1 MPFSCLF
8 RRPKQEKDHPQR
20 DEEHHRRVDRALCAQ
35 IRQRVINVAAQ
46 AHRRA
51 AVIKQVLDEVDLHAG
66 AQRPVGRQI
75 RRYRRADQQR
85 AQQHPPCRSQR
96 AAKTFPPPHKRQQ
109 ADPQPREQ
117 PDIRVF
123 DEENPARRRAEAQR
137 APSVRFPW
145 PHHQRQRQIHAR
157 RQRGERE
164 FSALPPCVNAVQ
176 QQTTAARIGMLSS
189 VSRPLAEERNRPPA
203 RVNHRR
209 EAQRLQNEHA
219 DEARIRNRRPQRVE
233 HEQQRPLV
241 VKQIA
246 IGHQP
251 ARHAAPDGEIDV
263 RIRPKIGGVQR
274 RAGRRNQ
281 QRQRRAEQ
289 RQQRGERPFHSL
301 FLLYRYS
308 VLFSR
313 LSSS

>member
-1 MPFSCLF
+1 MPF
-8 RRPKQEKDHPQR
+8 RRPKQEKGHPQR

-35 IRQRVINVAAQ
+35 IRQRIIDVAAQ

-66 AQRPVGRQI
+66 GQRPVGCQI
-75 RRYRRADQQR
+75 RRHRRADQQR
-85 AQQHPPCRSQR
+85 AQQHPHRRNQR
-96 AAKTFPPPHKRQQ
+96 AAKAFPPPCKRQQ
-109 ADPQPREQ
+109 ADSQPREQ

-123 DEENPARRRAEAQR
+123 DEENPPRRRAEAQR
-137 APSVRFPW
+137 APSVRFPR
-145 PHHQRQRQIHAR
+145 PRHQRQRQIHAR

-164 FSALPPCVNAVQ
+164 FLRASALCERRAAADSRRQNPHAQ
-176 QQTTAARIGMLSS
+176 QRQP
-189 VSRPLAEERNRPPA
+189 PLAEERNRPPA
-203 RVNHRR
+203 RVNRRR
-209 EAQRLQNEHA
+209 EAQRLQDEHA

-274 RAGRRNQ
+274 RAARRNQ